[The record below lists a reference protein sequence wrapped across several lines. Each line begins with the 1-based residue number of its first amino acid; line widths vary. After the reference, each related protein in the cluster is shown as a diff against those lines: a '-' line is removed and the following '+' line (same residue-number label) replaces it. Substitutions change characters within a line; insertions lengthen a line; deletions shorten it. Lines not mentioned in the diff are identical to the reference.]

1 MKSSRLLALL
11 LLLQRRGRATAA
23 QLAEELEVSVRTL
36 YRDVA
41 ALGAAGVPL
50 WTEPGPQGGIRLMD
64 GWRTRLDGLTAP
76 EATALLLSGAPKAV
90 SDLGL
95 AALAANARAKV
106 DATLPEAL
114 RARAAAL
121 RARFHLDA
129 PGWFT
134 RPEPLEALSTVAEA
148 VWESRR
154 LDLRYGKDGARRR
167 VDPLGLVLKGGT
179 WYLVARHREDLRTYR
194 VGRITG
200 ASMLDA
206 RFEPPAGFDLAAW
219 WSRASAAFDR
229 SLLRYPCTIR
239 LSPAAFRLLPHAIP
253 SDAIREMLAEAAPPD
268 DEGWRTVALRLEGE
282 EVAAHQLT
290 ALGAGVEVVAPPALR
305 ARLYAVGRA
314 MAERNAPAPDAPGP

>member
-1 MKSSRLLALL
+1 M
-11 LLLQRRGRATAA
+11 
-23 QLAEELEVSVRTL
+23 
-36 YRDVA
+36 
-41 ALGAAGVPL
+41 
-50 WTEPGPQGGIRLMD
+50 
-64 GWRTRLDGLTAP
+64 
-76 EATALLLSGAPKAV
+76 
-90 SDLGL
+90 
-95 AALAANARAKV
+95 AANARAKV

-114 RARAAAL
+114 RVRAAAL
-121 RARFHLDA
+121 RERFHLDA
-129 PGWFT
+129 PGWFA
-134 RPEPLEALSTVAEA
+134 RPEPLDALPAVAEA
-148 VWESRR
+148 VWEGRR

-239 LSPAAFRLLPHAIP
+239 LSPAAFRLLPHIP